1 MERFK
6 IDISESEKV
15 KPSKFCVGSMING
28 KLYIFY
34 EGDIMSLAD
43 SLFSGVI
50 AGITDEPIMIFR
62 KGELDQY
69 KDIIDPNGI
78 VDYDL

>member
-1 MERFK
+1 MSRIE

-34 EGDIMSLAD
+34 EGDITSLAD
-43 SLFSGVI
+43 SLFSGAIMALTEEPLVI
-50 AGITDEPIMIFR
+50 FS
-62 KGELDQY
+62 KGELDKY

-78 VDYDL
+78 VDYDC